1 MKSTITA
8 LLFIAIFSTTA
19 FAQQTITNE
28 KHEKIVT
35 NIDENLF
42 SVKFLDADGSIVQEG
57 QYWEEEN
64 LLKPH
69 GEWKLYSSGEV
80 ITTST
85 FDKGERLSV
94 ETIIDG
100 KVVKADKQMLAIKQ
114 IEQEI
119 DQLEKRLAD
128 LKQN

>member
-1 MKSTITA
+1 MKTIITA
-8 LLFIAIFSTTA
+8 LLLTAIFSTTA
-19 FAQQTITNE
+19 FAQQSITNE
-28 KHEKIVT
+28 KHEKVVT
-35 NIDENLF
+35 SIDENLF
-42 SVKFLDADGSIVQEG
+42 SVKFLEADGTIAQEG
-57 QYWEEEN
+57 QYWQVDN

-69 GEWKLYSSGEV
+69 GTWTLYSDGEV

-100 KVVKADKQMLAIKQ
+100 KVVKADEQMLAIKK

-128 LKQN
+128 LKKN